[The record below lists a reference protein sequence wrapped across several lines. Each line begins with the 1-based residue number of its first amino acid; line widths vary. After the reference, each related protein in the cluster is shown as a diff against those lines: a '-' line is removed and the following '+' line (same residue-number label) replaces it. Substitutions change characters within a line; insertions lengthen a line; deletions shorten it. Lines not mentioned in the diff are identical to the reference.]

1 MRSRLLRRLFRRRF
15 FSLASF
21 QRTAPLST
29 ILTILAVLT
38 AFATLALPVSAQP
51 SAPVATPV
59 ATAPTK
65 LLVDLLEKTDV
76 VWRDG
81 YPTQLTLADVPKA
94 VERLQIAEIRSS
106 RPAFSWVVPAPKRG
120 AAQSAWR
127 IQIATDRSILAESK
141 GAPDVWD
148 SGKTSGAESTAV
160 PFGGPEPLKPSTVYY
175 WRVQIWDETDAPSDW
190 SAIKAFQ
197 TAATLDESGASRYPL
212 VKKVDR
218 PQSATPLDD
227 RTTFYDFGRASFG
240 QIRVEIDSKAAGRVA
255 LVRVGER
262 VKDGRVD
269 RKPAGSTRYWEYR
282 LPLQTGRQFYSIKTR
297 VDKRNS
303 SGAAVLMPDY
313 VGEVMPFR
321 YAEVEILPAS
331 SVKTDK
337 TDKTD
342 ATETPADAATAPAE
356 PAEPAQVGSLF
367 DAAPEPVVLSVV
379 RETVTYPFD
388 VSAAY
393 FDCDDDRLNRV
404 WDLCRYSIPATT
416 FAGYYVDGDRERIPY
431 EGDALPNQLSHYCVD
446 REYSLARVT
455 LEYLIFHPTWP
466 TEWHLQIPQIAWF
479 DYLYTGDARH
489 IRRYYEDIKAKTLVA
504 LAEDNGLISTRKGKT
519 TPEFFASLHF
529 KGSSSPFGDIV
540 DWPHKG
546 LAGNENAESGET
558 DGFVF
563 NDFNV
568 VVNAYHHVALNSAKR
583 FAEILGEEADAA
595 FFAAQI
601 EKHRK
606 AFHETFFDAER
617 GVYRDGEATDHAS
630 LHGNMFPLAFGL
642 VPAENVASV
651 AAFVRSR
658 GMRCSVYGAQ
668 FLLDAVY
675 EGNDGEYGF
684 ERMTADD
691 LRGWLNMLRVGSTI
705 SLEAWD
711 DRYKPNQDWNHAWGA
726 APANVIPRKLVGVEP
741 TSPGFATLRVKPQI
755 AGLKRVD
762 ALVPTIRG
770 PVEVRIARPTDAVY
784 SLAVSLPGNVKA
796 DVYVPALSDD
806 DALYVDGVPAA
817 ESATGVKFVRDG
829 AFWKAENVGAGVW
842 RFERR
847 APETA
852 PNAETTGTAETAQN
866 AETSQ
871 PQESTR
877 PAEPAQAK

>member
-1 MRSRLLRRLFRRRF
+1 MRSRSLRRLFRRAS

-21 QRTAPLST
+21 QRTAPFST
-29 ILTILAVLT
+29 ILTFSTVLT
-38 AFATLALPVSAQP
+38 AFSSFAFPVSAQP

-65 LLVDLLEKTDV
+65 LLVDLREKTDV

-148 SGKTSGAESTAV
+148 SGKTPGAESTAV
-160 PFGGPEPLKPSTVYY
+160 PFGGPESLKPSTVYY
-175 WRVQIWDETDAPSDW
+175 WRVKTWDETDAPSDW

-218 PQSATPLDD
+218 PQSATPLDA

-262 VKDGRVD
+262 IKDGRVD

-321 YAEVEILPAS
+321 YAEVEILPAPP
-331 SVKTDK
+331 VKTDK

-342 ATETPADAATAPAE
+342 ATQTPADAATAPTA
-356 PAEPAQVGSLF
+356 PAEPVETAQVGSLF

-642 VPAENVASV
+642 VPAENVESV

-675 EGNDGEYGF
+675 EGGDGAYGF

-852 PNAETTGTAETAQN
+852 QPTQAE
-866 AETSQ
+866 
-871 PQESTR
+871 
-877 PAEPAQAK
+877 

>member
-1 MRSRLLRRLFRRRF
+1 MRSRPLRRLFRRRL

-21 QRTAPLST
+21 QRTAPL
-29 ILTILAVLT
+29 LAVLT
-38 AFATLALPVSAQP
+38 VSTALTAFSAFALPVSSQP

-59 ATAPTK
+59 STAPTK

-106 RPAFSWVVPAPKRG
+106 RPAFSWVVPASKRG

-148 SGKTSGAESTAV
+148 SGKTPGAESTAV
-160 PFGGPEPLKPSTVYY
+160 PFGGSEPLKPSTVYY
-175 WRVQIWDETDAPSDW
+175 WRVKTWDETDAPSDW

-331 SVKTDK
+331 PAKT
-337 TDKTD
+337 
-342 ATETPADAATAPAE
+342 AETPQPLETAETAPT
-356 PAEPAQVGSLF
+356 AEPAQVGSLF

-379 RETVTYPFD
+379 RETVAYPFD
-388 VSAAY
+388 VSASY

-583 FAEILGEEADAA
+583 FAEILGEESDAA

-606 AFHETFFDAER
+606 AFHEKFFDAAR

-675 EGNDGEYGF
+675 EGGDGEYGF

-726 APANVIPRKLVGVEP
+726 APANIIPRKLVGVEP

-852 PNAETTGTAETAQN
+852 ETTEAQ
-866 AETSQ
+866 
-871 PQESTR
+871 
-877 PAEPAQAK
+877 